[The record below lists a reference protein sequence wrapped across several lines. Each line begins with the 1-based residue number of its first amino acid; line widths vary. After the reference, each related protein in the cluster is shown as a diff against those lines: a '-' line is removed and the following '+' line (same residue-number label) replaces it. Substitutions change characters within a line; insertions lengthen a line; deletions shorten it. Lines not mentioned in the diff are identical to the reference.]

1 VHNLRGAAL
10 KRGTGGVGCHAHDH
24 DATSVSLVSQ
34 TIASVKQAAL
44 TTEEK
49 QQILI
54 GNGRRLM
61 EAKGVKI

>member
-1 VHNLRGAAL
+1 MTTRRIFFGADS
-10 KRGTGGVGCHAHDH
+10 GPM
-24 DATSVSLVSQ
+24 SLVSQ

-49 QQILI
+49 QQILS
-54 GNGRRLM
+54 GNGRKLM

>member
-1 VHNLRGAAL
+1 MTTRRTFLQTTAL
-10 KRGTGGVGCHAHDH
+10 GIAGSAVA
-24 DATSVSLVSQ
+24 Q

-49 QQILI
+49 QQILF